1 MNWLDLLV
9 VFLFILSILCVGIRK
24 VSRTESS
31 YLVADRQTGFFAL
44 TATLAMTEFNT
55 ATLVA
60 FSSLGYLAGLW
71 GLILPVIFLIGL
83 LFYAVTVAKKW
94 KSFNGLSVAAFF
106 GQRYGK
112 DIGKF
117 ASITLLISTTCFS
130 SAYIKSLVVIF
141 HPFFPDFSEWIVS
154 GIIVF
159 IAFLLSMRGGLLSV
173 IYTDIVSFIVTFA
186 FFPIMAFFSWNAS
199 EITIPSWDSFQAG
212 SAQVPFWYVSS
223 LTVLT
228 MFTYILAPWCGQKIF
243 AAKTERIAHS
253 SMIASA
259 ILVFFLYELAVLSAA
274 CLNLS
279 GVSLANSEHALCFI
293 LNRFLPNGLRGLG
306 YSVFFAAS
314 ATTLIG
320 VWSAMTSMVI
330 GDFFKTESSKKST
343 RSILI
348 TLCITALSY
357 LLSNVFIDRILDKI
371 ILANIPIAAL
381 SFALLA
387 GFYWKKASRG
397 GAYSSIIVGLAC
409 GIGSYVYFGE
419 KGGYTWYWSMIGIPL
434 TFLSGI
440 LGSYLAPAS
449 TQTHKLSME
458 KNLETY

>member
-1 MNWLDLLV
+1 MTLQMSSLDLLV
-9 VFLFILSILCVGIRK
+9 IFLFGLSMLFIGMRK

-60 FSSLGYLAGLW
+60 FSSLGYLAGFW
-71 GLILPVIFLIGL
+71 SLIIPLIFLIGL
-83 LFYAVTVAKKW
+83 LFYAITVAKKW

-106 GQRYGK
+106 RQRYGN
-112 DIGKF
+112 DIGRF
-117 ASITLLISTTCFS
+117 ASIALLTSTACFS
-130 SAYIKSLVVIF
+130 AAYIKSLVVIF
-141 HPFFPDFSEWIVS
+141 HPFFPDFSEWTIS
-154 GIIVF
+154 GIIVL
-159 IAFLLSMRGGLLSV
+159 ITFLLSMRGGLLSV
-173 IYTDIVSFIVTFA
+173 IYTDILSFIVTFA

-199 EITIPSWDSFQAG
+199 EWTLPSWHLFQSG
-212 SAQVPFWYVSS
+212 SAHVPFWYITS
-223 LTVLT
+223 LIILT

-243 AAKTERIAHS
+243 AAKTERIAYL

-259 ILVFFLYELAVLSAA
+259 ILVFFLYELAVVSAA

-279 GVSLANSEHALCFI
+279 GISLSNPEHALSFI
-293 LNRFLPNGLRGLG
+293 LNNFLPNGLRGLG

-330 GDFFKTESSKKST
+330 GDFFKGDFAKKPT
-343 RSILI
+343 RSVVI
-348 TLCITALSY
+348 TFFISALSY
-357 LLSNVFIDRILDKI
+357 LLSNLFIDKILDKI

-387 GFYWKKASRG
+387 GFYWKRASRV
-397 GAYSSIIVGLAC
+397 GAYCSILVGLAC
-409 GIGSYVYFGE
+409 GIGSYAYFGE
-419 KGGYTWYWSMIGIPL
+419 KGGYTLYWSMMGIPL
-434 TFLSGI
+434 IFLSGI
-440 LGSYLAPAS
+440 IGSFLAPTKFA
-449 TQTHKLSME
+449 E
-458 KNLETY
+458 V